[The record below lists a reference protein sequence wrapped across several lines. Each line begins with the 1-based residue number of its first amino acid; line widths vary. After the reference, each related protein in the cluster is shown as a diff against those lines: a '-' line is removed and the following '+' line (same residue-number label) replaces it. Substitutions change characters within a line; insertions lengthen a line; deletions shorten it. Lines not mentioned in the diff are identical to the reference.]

1 MSQPSPD
8 ARHVAR
14 AVDALTT
21 QVRRLAD
28 AVSADRDDAPT
39 TNGRPV
45 VGVDPGAEPSMV
57 VAQWIP
63 EPPGAAEHRARVQEW
78 AAQVTRPAP
87 APAADDDAQRTARRT
102 SLRVILDRA
111 SRGVI
116 LRTDEAALLRQH
128 VEAEQR
134 DADTARRNAELA
146 DAVTAE
152 TKRLKERRTTTLR
165 ERAERAEAAIKRVRA
180 LLAGRWGAVDPDLV
194 RAALDGT
201 EQPKES

>member
-21 QVRRLAD
+21 QVRRIAD
-28 AVSADRDDAPT
+28 AVSTPAAALGDAPT
-39 TNGRPV
+39 TTADDGPTRRLHHWFPISQQQAEEMNESASLIQQWAA
-45 VGVDPGAEPSMV
+45 GAYV
-57 VAQWIP
+57 QAR
-63 EPPGAAEHRARVQEW
+63 AAEE
-78 AAQVTRPAP
+78 
-87 APAADDDAQRTARRT
+87 DAQRTARRT

-201 EQPKES
+201 DQPTTEA